1 MSEALREERER
12 RFWDRYIKLL
22 HSQGVKPPAD
32 RWHVVRA
39 EAFIRAFPGRRLA
52 ELGREEVSGYFEKMG
67 REGGL
72 ADWQFRQMVLA
83 IQILFSTVKP
93 EWMEDFDWAYWLG
106 SAVSLEPG
114 HPTIARQPAGS
125 EVPED
130 VEASLLGRMGEGGC
144 AGLVHA
150 HRDDFLLLSRVIRTR
165 GMSIRTEKTYLHWLC
180 RLVAFHG
187 RRSPRELGPAEV
199 VNFLQHLA
207 VVRNVSAST
216 QNQALN
222 ALVFFY
228 DKALEKPLGDLGP
241 MIRAQRP
248 KRLPVVLSTGEVKRL
263 LAEMGGVHGLIA
275 SMLYGTGMRL
285 LECLR
290 LRVQDVEFERN
301 LIVVRR
307 GKGDKDRL
315 VPLPAVVVPALRTQL
330 ESVRR
335 LHEADLAEGRGETVL
350 PDALG
355 RKYPAAG
362 REWKWQFVF
371 PSGRLS
377 VDPRSGQTRR
387 HHLHED
393 SVQKAIRA
401 GVVRAGV
408 ERKATCHSLRH
419 SFATHLLERGHDIRT
434 VQELLG
440 HSDVS
445 TTMIYTH
452 VLNRGGVGAL
462 SPLDGLMG

>member
-1 MSEALREERER
+1 MSEASQQSREA
-12 RFWDRYIKLL
+12 RFWDGYLELL
-22 HSQGVKPPAD
+22 HKQGVKPPTD
-32 RWHVVRA
+32 RWHVVCA
-39 EAFIRAFPGRRLA
+39 EGFIRAFPGRKLA
-52 ELGREEVSGYFEKMG
+52 DLSADEVSDYLVKVG
-67 REGGL
+67 REGAL
-72 ADWQFRQMVLA
+72 EDWQYRQVVVA
-83 IQILFSTVKP
+83 IRILFSTVKP
-93 EWMEDFDWAYWLG
+93 EWLEAFDWDDWMG
-106 SAVSLEPG
+106 SATRLQPG
-114 HPTIARQPAGS
+114 HPTISRQPHAS
-125 EVPED
+125 ETPDAVG
-130 VEASLLGRMGEGGC
+130 ASLLDRMDTGGC
-144 AGLVHA
+144 GKVAGL
-150 HRDDFLLLSRVIRTR
+150 HREDFLLLSRVIRTR
-165 GMSIRTEKTYLHWLC
+165 GLSIRTEKTYLHWLC

-187 RRSPRELGPAEV
+187 GLSPRALGAAEV
-199 VNFLQHLA
+199 VSFLQHLA

-228 DKALEKPLGDLGP
+228 DKALEQPLGELGP
-241 MIRAQRP
+241 MVRAKRP
-248 KRLPVVLSTGEVKRL
+248 KRLPVVLSTAEVKRL
-263 LAEMGGVHGLIA
+263 LAVMAGVHGLIA
-275 SMLYGTGMRL
+275 ALLYGTGMRL

-290 LRVQDVEFERN
+290 LRVQDVAFERN

-307 GKGDKDRL
+307 GKGDKDRV
-315 VPLPAVVVPALRTQL
+315 VPLPAAVLPGLKAHL
-330 ESVRR
+330 EGVRR
-335 LHEADLAEGRGETVL
+335 LHESDLAEGRGEVVL

-362 REWKWQFVF
+362 REWGWQFVF

-377 VDPRSGQTRR
+377 VDPRSGEARR

-408 ERKATCHSLRH
+408 EGKASCHSLRH

-462 SPLDGLMG
+462 SPLDVLA

>member
-1 MSEALREERER
+1 MS
-12 RFWDRYIKLL
+12 
-22 HSQGVKPPAD
+22 
-32 RWHVVRA
+32 
-39 EAFIRAFPGRRLA
+39 
-52 ELGREEVSGYFEKMG
+52 
-67 REGGL
+67 
-72 ADWQFRQMVLA
+72 
-83 IQILFSTVKP
+83 
-93 EWMEDFDWAYWLG
+93 
-106 SAVSLEPG
+106 
-114 HPTIARQPAGS
+114 
-125 EVPED
+125 
-130 VEASLLGRMGEGGC
+130 EGGC
-144 AGLVHA
+144 TGLVHA

-180 RLVAFHG
+180 RLVAHHG
-187 RRSPRELGPAEV
+187 KRSPRELGPVEV
-199 VNFLQHLA
+199 VSFLQHLA

-263 LAEMGGVHGLIA
+263 LSEMDGVHGLIA
-275 SMLYGTGMRL
+275 SLLYGTGMRL

-315 VPLPAVVVPALRTQL
+315 VPLPAALVSSFRTHL

-335 LHEADLAEGRGETVL
+335 LHDADLADGRGETVL
-350 PDALG
+350 PDALS

-401 GVVRAGV
+401 GVLRAGV
-408 ERKATCHSLRH
+408 ERKASCHSLRH

-440 HSDVS
+440 HVDVS
-445 TTMIYTH
+445 TTKIYTQ

-462 SPLDGLMG
+462 SPLDGLLG